1 MRQGLLWL
9 SERQGV
15 FNFVRSNGLARR
27 FASRFVAGESID
39 QGVEA
44 ARELSRRGITSSLD
58 LLGESVT
65 VEAEAVAARDQY
77 LRMLDRM
84 AASGAEVNVSVKL
97 TQMGLDVSE
106 ALCVANMVA
115 ILEKAAAL
123 HGFVRLDMESSEYTQ
138 RTLEFFR
145 RRLFDRFGAHCGVVI
160 QSMLRRSEQDIEDL
174 IAMKARVRLCKGAYL
189 EPPAVA
195 FPEKADV
202 DKNYVRLME
211 RLLLA
216 GNYPGLATHD
226 EAIIAH
232 ARDFVRRQG
241 IGTDRFEFQ
250 MLYGVRRDLQEKPP
264 PGGLPAPG
272 LYPVRNAVV
281 SLSHAAAGGATR
293 QHRLFPRQHR
303 AGVGTGTVSELTLGG
318 YMAKHDRAAAFGGS
332 DGQAYSVAIYVDEE
346 PDLRGLYG
354 AALLFV
360 RWSPAGDQPVG
371 HVESETLAWG
381 RTEAEAADRLK
392 ALSLYDVKTALDEA
406 IARAPSEW

>member
-15 FNFVRSNGLARR
+15 FNFVRRNGIARR
-27 FASRFVAGESID
+27 FASRFVAGESIE
-39 QGVEA
+39 QGVA
-44 ARELSRRGITSSLD
+44 AAHELSQRGITASLD

-65 VEAEAVAARDQY
+65 ADAEAVAARDQY
-77 LRMLDRM
+77 LEMLDRM
-84 AASGAEVNVSVKL
+84 AASGTEVNVSVKL
-97 TQMGLDVSE
+97 TQMGLDISE

-138 RTLEFFR
+138 RTLDFFR

-174 IAMKARVRLCKGAYL
+174 IGLQARVRLCKGAYL
-189 EPPAVA
+189 EPPEVA

-232 ARDFVRRQG
+232 ARDFVRRHG
-241 IGTDRFEFQ
+241 ISTDRFEFQ
-250 MLYGVRRDLQEKPP
+250 MLYGVRRDLQESLRQSGYRLRVYIPFGTQWYP
-264 PGGLPAPG
+264 YLMRRLAERPANIAFFLGNIVRESVPG
-272 LYPVRNAVV
+272 R
-281 SLSHAAAGGATR
+281 
-293 QHRLFPRQHR
+293 
-303 AGVGTGTVSELTLGG
+303 
-318 YMAKHDRAAAFGGS
+318 
-332 DGQAYSVAIYVDEE
+332 
-346 PDLRGLYG
+346 
-354 AALLFV
+354 
-360 RWSPAGDQPVG
+360 
-371 HVESETLAWG
+371 
-381 RTEAEAADRLK
+381 
-392 ALSLYDVKTALDEA
+392 
-406 IARAPSEW
+406 